1 MKYWVRLDKQRI
13 MADYDE
19 EDLME
24 CNPWDSMY
32 LIRQLRFYIAHGTNM
47 IAAEKEDI
55 LFDQGKVLLRD
66 DLGRSVYVPCTI
78 HGEVGNE

>member
-24 CNPWDSMY
+24 CNPRDSMY
-32 LIRQLRFYIAHGTNM
+32 LIRQLRFYIEHGTNM

-55 LFDQGKVLLRD
+55 LFDQAKVLLRD
-66 DLGRSVYVPCTI
+66 DVGRSVYVPCTI